1 MDKKKIKA
9 LPPEDLKGFEEFIE
23 DQQADRPFLPRGVG
37 GGTKKDFSFEHF
49 TFLTNDGER
58 LTNLKLLLSSKIPFS
73 RKYEQG
79 KKLIEEE
86 MEEIKHMREE
96 LFNLQDQ
103 PESPYRKSM
112 REIFQT
118 YFGTNKN

>member
-1 MDKKKIKA
+1 MDKKKFK
-9 LPPEDLKGFEEFIE
+9 PFPTEDIKGFEEFIE
-23 DQQADRPFLPRGVG
+23 DQQSDKPFLPRGIG
-37 GGTKKDFSFEHF
+37 GGTKKDFSYEHF

-86 MEEIKHMREE
+86 LEEVKNVREQ
-96 LFNLQDQ
+96 LFSIQDR

-112 REIFQT
+112 REIFQS
-118 YFGTNKN
+118 YFGSTKN

>member
-1 MDKKKIKA
+1 MDKKKNKPF
-9 LPPEDLKGFEEFIE
+9 LPEDLKGFEEFIE
-23 DQQADRPFLPRGVG
+23 DQQSDKPFLPRGIG

-58 LTNLKLLLSSKIPFS
+58 LKNLKLLLSAKIPFS

-86 MEEIKHMREE
+86 MDEIKQLREQ
-96 LFNLQDQ
+96 LFQIQDE
-103 PESPYRKSM
+103 PESRYRKSLK
-112 REIFQT
+112 EIFQF
-118 YFGTNKN
+118 YFGSTKI

>member
-1 MDKKKIKA
+1 MDKKKFK
-9 LPPEDLKGFEEFIE
+9 PFPTEDIKGFEEFIE
-23 DQQADRPFLPRGVG
+23 NQQSDKPFLPRGIG

-86 MEEIKHMREE
+86 MEEVKNVRDQ
-96 LFNLQDQ
+96 LFSIQDQ

-112 REIFQT
+112 REIFQS
-118 YFGTNKN
+118 YFGSTKN

>member
-1 MDKKKIKA
+1 MDKKKPI
-9 LPPEDLKGFEEFIE
+9 LPEDLKGFEEFIE
-23 DQQADRPFLPRGVG
+23 DQQSDKPFLPRGVG

-79 KKLIEEE
+79 KKIIEEQMDE
-86 MEEIKHMREE
+86 VKNLREQ
-96 LFNLQDQ
+96 LFSIQDQ

-118 YFGTNKN
+118 YFGSTKN